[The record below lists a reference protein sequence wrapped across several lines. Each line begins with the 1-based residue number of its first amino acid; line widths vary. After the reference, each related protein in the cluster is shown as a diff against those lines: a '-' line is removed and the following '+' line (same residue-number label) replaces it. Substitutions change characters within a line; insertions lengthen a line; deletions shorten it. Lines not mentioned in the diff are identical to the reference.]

1 MQTIGSIRQTNVLD
15 GTRRKARETTPN
27 SGIIAFASGTNRTCD
42 IRGTAAAGI
51 PLGVDVSKVSESGI
65 KAILK
70 SRVPVLLDS
79 GAFGEVTVCSG
90 KIVVA
95 NPISEREWQ
104 RRLSIY
110 LRISKALRKHSIPAL
125 CPRVTVVA
133 PDQVGSQ
140 ELTLLR
146 LAKFKKAVKAIK
158 AAGAQVIVPLQKGQ
172 LDIADFYQK
181 VLAVLKFNV
190 VPAIPMKKAACSPA
204 EVLRFL
210 KRTGVTS
217 IHLLGIGLANA
228 KAANLIRQ
236 IKGVAPEIRI
246 SLDSN
251 RIRAAV
257 GHNRPITIL
266 EREYVDNLAESWSG
280 EVDLRE
286 WDDRSYDMTELLF
299 SPSEWL
305 ARVTTIETFANS
317 LTWLSSAQRCQFVH
331 DPDAFLCKE
340 GADEW
345 IAQALMEHY
354 AVFVRKQARL
364 AARSRAVAET
374 LATLS

>member
-1 MQTIGSIRQTNVLD
+1 MIGSTRGTHVLESQ
-15 GTRRKARETTPN
+15 RRKTRKSTPN
-27 SGIIAFASGTNRTCD
+27 AGLIAFASGTNRTCD
-42 IRGTAAAGI
+42 IRGASAAGT
-51 PLGVDVSKVSESGI
+51 PLGVDVSKISESGI
-65 KAILK
+65 RAILK
-70 SRVPVLLDS
+70 SKVPVLLDS
-79 GAFGEVTVCSG
+79 GAFGEVTACDG
-90 KIVVA
+90 KIAVT
-95 NPISEREWQ
+95 NPISDREWH
-104 RRLSIY
+104 RRLSVY
-110 LRISKALRKHSIPAL
+110 LRISKALRKHSGPAL

-140 ELTLLR
+140 DLTLLR
-146 LAKFKKAVKAIK
+146 LAKFKRAVKAIK
-158 AAGAQVIVPLQKGQ
+158 GAGAQVVVPLQKGK

-181 VLAVLKFNV
+181 VLAVLGFNV

-210 KRTGVTS
+210 KRTAVTS

-228 KAANLIRQ
+228 KAASLIHQ
-236 IKGVAPEIRI
+236 IKEIAPEIRI

-257 GHNRPITIL
+257 GHNRPITKL
-266 EREYVDNLAESWSG
+266 EREYVDKLAGSWSG

-286 WDDRSYDMTELLF
+286 WDDHIYDMTELLF

-305 ARVTTIETFANS
+305 GRVTTIETFANS
-317 LTWLSSAQRCQFVH
+317 LTWLSSAQRSEFVH

-340 GADEW
+340 GADDW
-345 IAQALMEHY
+345 IAQALMEQY
-354 AVFVRKQARL
+354 AAFVRKQARP

-374 LATLS
+374 LAICD

>member
-1 MQTIGSIRQTNVLD
+1 MQMIRSTRETHVSER
-15 GTRRKARETTPN
+15 TRRKTRKTTPN
-27 SGIIAFASGTNRTCD
+27 ARIIAFASGTNRTCD
-42 IRGTAAAGI
+42 IRGAAAAGI
-51 PLGVDVSKVSESGI
+51 PLGVDVSKISESGI
-65 KAILK
+65 RAILK
-70 SRVPVLLDS
+70 SKVPVLLDS

-95 NPISEREWQ
+95 TPISDREWQ

-110 LRISKALRKHSIPAL
+110 LRISKALGKRSSRA
-125 CPRVTVVA
+125 PRPWVTVVA

-140 ELTLLR
+140 EFTLLR
-146 LAKFKKAVKAIK
+146 LAKFKRAVKAIK
-158 AAGAQVIVPLQKGQ
+158 AAGAQVVVPLQKGH

-181 VLAVLKFNV
+181 ALLVLGFNV
-190 VPAIPMKKAACSPA
+190 VPAIPMKKAACSPDD
-204 EVLRFL
+204 VLGFL

-228 KAANLIRQ
+228 KAASLIRQ
-236 IKGVAPEIRI
+236 IEEIAPEIRI

-257 GHNRPITIL
+257 GHHRPITTL
-266 EREYVDNLAESWSG
+266 EREYVEDLAGSWSG

-286 WDDRSYDMTELLF
+286 WDDDAYDMTELLF
-299 SPSEWL
+299 SPSQWL
-305 ARVTTIETFANS
+305 GQVTTIESFANS

-340 GADEW
+340 GADDW
-345 IAQALMEHY
+345 IAQALMDHY
-354 AVFVRKQARL
+354 AAFVRKRARP

-374 LATLS
+374 LAIRA